1 MKVKKNVG
9 NLFINNAVF
18 NNFSNATAMGE
29 DIDNNDIKIARI
41 EIVGDA
47 RTYHSYGNQVVGGIS
62 SSDESRIADE
72 YSDDEILA
80 IPHREMK
87 NFTNTKLLDR
97 IATIDKELL
106 TLQQRRLLRQ
116 EYSKKY
122 TISRKQLRNIL
133 QQIKDCDDIYF
144 IGRECYDNFLSK
156 YNLKQRDC
164 RYIIKALNIED
175 YYKNTRSRNWDYFGN
190 DIIIFRKKDIEL
202 PNGNIIKDVLVYI
215 KLDISQSN
223 NDLIAVISFHDNED
237 NQLEQI
243 ELDEGLFQ

>member
-29 DIDNNDIKIARI
+29 GIDDNDIKIARI

-47 RTYHSYGNQVVGGIS
+47 RTYHSYGNQVVEGIS
-62 SSDESRIADE
+62 SDDESRIA
-72 YSDDEILA
+72 
-80 IPHREMK
+80 
-87 NFTNTKLLDR
+87 N
-97 IATIDKELL
+97 
-106 TLQQRRLLRQ
+106 
-116 EYSKKY
+116 EYSK
-122 TISRKQLRNIL
+122 SRKQLRNIL

-202 PNGNIIKDVLVYI
+202 PNGNIIKNVLVYI

>member
-29 DIDNNDIKIARI
+29 GIDDNDIKIARI

-47 RTYHSYGNQVVGGIS
+47 RTYHPYGNQVIEGIS
-62 SSDESRIADE
+62 SNDESRIADE
-72 YSDDEILA
+72 YS
-80 IPHREMK
+80 K
-87 NFTNTKLLDR
+87 
-97 IATIDKELL
+97 
-106 TLQQRRLLRQ
+106 
-116 EYSKKY
+116 
-122 TISRKQLRNIL
+122 SRKQLRNIL

-164 RYIIKALNIED
+164 RYVIKALNIED

-202 PNGNIIKDVLVYI
+202 PNGNIIKNVLVYI

-223 NDLIAVISFHDNED
+223 NDLIAVISFHENED

-243 ELDEGLFQ
+243 ELDEDLFQ

>member
-29 DIDNNDIKIARI
+29 GIDDNDIKIARI

-47 RTYHSYGNQVVGGIS
+47 RTYHSYGNQVVEGIS
-62 SSDESRIADE
+62 SNDESRIA
-72 YSDDEILA
+72 
-80 IPHREMK
+80 
-87 NFTNTKLLDR
+87 N
-97 IATIDKELL
+97 
-106 TLQQRRLLRQ
+106 
-116 EYSKKY
+116 EYSK
-122 TISRKQLRNIL
+122 SRKQLRNIL

-144 IGRECYDNFLSK
+144 ISRECYDNFLSK

-190 DIIIFRKKDIEL
+190 DVIIFRKKDIEL
-202 PNGNIIKDVLVYI
+202 PNGNIIKNVSVYI

-237 NQLEQI
+237 NQIEQI
-243 ELDEGLFQ
+243 ELDEDLFQ

>member
-9 NLFINNAVF
+9 NLSINNAVF

-47 RTYHSYGNQVVGGIS
+47 RTYHPYGNQVSEGIS
-62 SSDESRIADE
+62 SDDELRIADE
-72 YSDDEILA
+72 YS
-80 IPHREMK
+80 K
-87 NFTNTKLLDR
+87 
-97 IATIDKELL
+97 
-106 TLQQRRLLRQ
+106 
-116 EYSKKY
+116 
-122 TISRKQLRNIL
+122 SRKQLRNIL

-164 RYIIKALNIED
+164 RYVIKALNIED

-202 PNGNIIKDVLVYI
+202 PNGNIIKNVLVYI

>member
-29 DIDNNDIKIARI
+29 GIDDNDIKIARI
-41 EIVGDA
+41 EIVRDA
-47 RTYHSYGNQVVGGIS
+47 RTYHSYGNQVSEGIS

-72 YSDDEILA
+72 YS
-80 IPHREMK
+80 K
-87 NFTNTKLLDR
+87 
-97 IATIDKELL
+97 
-106 TLQQRRLLRQ
+106 
-116 EYSKKY
+116 
-122 TISRKQLRNIL
+122 SRKQLRNIL

-164 RYIIKALNIED
+164 RYVIKALNIED

-202 PNGNIIKDVLVYI
+202 PNGNIIKDVSVYI

-223 NDLIAVISFHDNED
+223 NDLIAVISFHDEED

>member
-29 DIDNNDIKIARI
+29 GIDDNDIKIARI

-47 RTYHSYGNQVVGGIS
+47 RTYHSYGNQVVEGIS
-62 SSDESRIADE
+62 SDDESRIA
-72 YSDDEILA
+72 
-80 IPHREMK
+80 
-87 NFTNTKLLDR
+87 N
-97 IATIDKELL
+97 
-106 TLQQRRLLRQ
+106 
-116 EYSKKY
+116 EYSK
-122 TISRKQLRNIL
+122 SRKQLRNIL

-202 PNGNIIKDVLVYI
+202 PNGNTIKDVSVYI

-237 NQLEQI
+237 NQIEQI

>member
-29 DIDNNDIKIARI
+29 GIDDNDIKIARI

-47 RTYHSYGNQVVGGIS
+47 RTYHSYGNQVIEGIS
-62 SSDESRIADE
+62 SDDESRIADE
-72 YSDDEILA
+72 YS
-80 IPHREMK
+80 K
-87 NFTNTKLLDR
+87 N
-97 IATIDKELL
+97 
-106 TLQQRRLLRQ
+106 
-116 EYSKKY
+116 
-122 TISRKQLRNIL
+122 RKQLRNIL

-164 RYIIKALNIED
+164 RYVIKALNIED
-175 YYKNTRSRNWDYFGN
+175 YYKNARSRNWDYFGN

-202 PNGNIIKDVLVYI
+202 PNGNIIKNVLVYI